1 MSKSIALVLA
11 SGGARGMAH
20 IGVIEELEK
29 HNFKISA
36 VAGSSFGAVV
46 GGIYATG
53 HLKEFKNWL
62 LELDK
67 MDVFRLMDFTLSTHG
82 FIKANK
88 VFNEIKDFITDIK
101 IEDLPLPFI
110 AVAVDPHTQQ
120 EVTFKSGSLYD
131 AIRASVAVPGVIEP
145 YIIDGKE
152 LIDGGV
158 LNPIPMDLVSRKDN
172 DLMVAVNINAT
183 IPYQKKKKIS
193 FEQKKKEQSSILKR
207 LEFNE
212 RWEKLYPKDKQS
224 QDKYSY
230 IALLNLSYDMM
241 QNKIINL
248 MLAKHKPDI
257 LVNISRYVCS
267 TFDFFKAEEII
278 QLGKD
283 AFNIALAEY
292 DKKVIQKYMNLA
304 KP

>member
-1 MSKSIALVLA
+1 MLKSIALVLS

-20 IGVIEELEK
+20 IGVIEELER

-36 VAGSSFGAVV
+36 IAGSSFGAVV

-82 FIKANK
+82 FIKGNK

-101 IEDLPLPFI
+101 IEDLPFPFI

-145 YIIDGKE
+145 YIIDGRE

-158 LNPIPMDLVSRKDN
+158 LNPIPMDLISRKEN
-172 DLMVAVNINAT
+172 DLMAAVNINAT

-224 QDKYSY
+224 QDKYNY
-230 IALLNLSYDMM
+230 LALLNSSYDMM

-248 MLAKHKPDI
+248 MLAKHSPDI

-283 AFNIALAEY
+283 AFNIALAKY
-292 DKKVIQKYMNLA
+292 DEKVIEQYKKSVKL
-304 KP
+304 